1 MFRQP
6 KVNGEKLKATSG
18 RGNGTNYQAPD
29 GTRVKLSDKRMAY
42 VQDKEDCAHEQ
53 ATMPY
58 MPLRKELAWC
68 GKPANQDTRPANINI
83 RTEGPKPAHG
93 GKSFK

>member
-42 VQDKEDCAHEQ
+42 VQDKGDCAHEQ
-53 ATMPY
+53 YEKPFMTI
-58 MPLRKELAWC
+58 RTELAWC
-68 GKPANQDTRPANINI
+68 GKPANQDTRPVNTNI
-83 RTEGPKPAHG
+83 RTEGPKPHHG

>member
-29 GTRVKLSDKRMAY
+29 GTRVKLSDRRLAH
-42 VQDKEDCAHEQ
+42 VQDKTDGAHEQ
-53 ATMPY
+53 GAMSYLTP
-58 MPLRKELAWC
+58 PSELGWY
-68 GKPANQDTRPANINI
+68 GKPANQDTRPANTNI
-83 RTEGPKPAHG
+83 RTEGPKPHHG

>member
-18 RGNGTNYQAPD
+18 RGNGTNYQVPD
-29 GTRVKLSDKRMAY
+29 GTRIKLKDKQVAY
-42 VQDKEDCAHEQ
+42 VQDKAEGAHEQ
-53 ATMPY
+53 DTRPFMSSQP
-58 MPLRKELAWC
+58 ELVWC
-68 GKPANQDTRPANINI
+68 GKPANQDTRPVNTNI